1 MTTLDESCSSVPTRP
16 VEGRGGGSTCTSAVE
31 EEESLD
37 EAGARQ
43 RQLIRRCQA
52 VTAGRSA
59 KAGMRGGGVD
69 VGWRWVEVAA
79 LGGGGNI
86 DGGGGRWGRRQQFGE
101 MVDSS
106 RRVRV

>member
-1 MTTLDESCSSVPTRP
+1 MTTLDESCSSVPRRP
-16 VEGRGGGSTCTSAVE
+16 VKGCGGGSTCTSVVE
-31 EEESLD
+31 EEESLE

-59 KAGMRGGGVD
+59 KAGTRGGGVD
-69 VGWRWVEVAA
+69 VGWRWVEVATSTGA
-79 LGGGGNI
+79 AADGEGGSSL
-86 DGGGGRWGRRQQFGE
+86 GE